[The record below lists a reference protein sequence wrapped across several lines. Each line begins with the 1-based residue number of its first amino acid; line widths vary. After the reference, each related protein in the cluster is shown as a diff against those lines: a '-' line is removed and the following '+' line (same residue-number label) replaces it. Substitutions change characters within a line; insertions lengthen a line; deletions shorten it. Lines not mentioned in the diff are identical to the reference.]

1 MTSQNPRIRPAFA
14 LVRCLIWFASPG
26 WQSSAAVQEHDHP
39 VPEKLGI
46 VNFPTSCSASVQKE
60 FERAVALLHSFAY
73 SAAEKAFRDVVEKDP
88 SCPMAHWGIAM
99 TYFHQLWEPHL
110 TDVARGQLEVERA
123 RGMGGSERERGFV
136 DALNMIYAKAD
147 SVPYGKR
154 ANAYTL
160 AMAKLAERNP
170 DDVECQVLY
179 ALALIAT
186 ASPSDATHANE
197 KKAAALLEPLFRN
210 YPQHPGIPHYL
221 IHACDNAEMAKRG
234 LAAAEV
240 YSRIAPSAP
249 HALHMPSHIYTRLG
263 MWKESIASNVAARK
277 AAHVQGD
284 IGEELHA
291 MDYLTYAYLQL
302 GRDAEARR
310 TLEDL
315 RGMSGLHANEF
326 KVGYAAS
333 AMPVRY
339 AIERRAWTEAA
350 HLEPIAGTQPHVFA
364 VTAWAR
370 AIGLARSGE
379 PAAARQELDRLK
391 TAYEKLRTVDDYWA
405 TQVHA
410 QINEALAWI
419 AHAEGKDDEAVKL
432 IHDAADEEDAV
443 EKRPVTPGAI
453 VPGREQLGDLLL
465 ELDRPQDALKEFER
479 ALAMAPQRR
488 GALMGAARAR
498 EMIGAAKPQ

>member
-379 PAAARQELDRLK
+379 PTAAREEFDRLK